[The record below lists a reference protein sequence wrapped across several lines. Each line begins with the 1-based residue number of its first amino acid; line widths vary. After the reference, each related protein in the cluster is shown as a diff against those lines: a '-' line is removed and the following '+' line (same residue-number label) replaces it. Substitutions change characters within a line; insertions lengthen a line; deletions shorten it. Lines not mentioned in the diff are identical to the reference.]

1 MFVSAFL
8 SVIGLGF
15 LVYVLFSLAVYALP
29 FFVAMTVGMYVYGT
43 EAGVLTALVAAMFAG
58 AFTLIVGQIIFA
70 KVQSVPIRLL
80 IASLYAA
87 PAGVA
92 GFSAIKGLSQI
103 GGASEGWTLAFAII
117 GGIVVAGT
125 AWVRIASLAG
135 PPGENEAEHSN
146 AIQAQP
152 FANDR

>member
-29 FFVAMTVGMYVYGT
+29 FFVALTIGIYVYDT
-43 EAGVLTALVAAMFAG
+43 DAGLLAALVAAMFAG
-58 AFTLIVGQIIFA
+58 VFTLIVGQIVFA
-70 KVQSVPIRLL
+70 KVQSVLIRLL

-92 GFSAIKGLSQI
+92 GYSTIKGLSQI

-117 GGIVVAGT
+117 GGVVVAGT
-125 AWVRIASLAG
+125 AWVRIASLAE
-135 PPGENEAEHSN
+135 PPGEDDVHHSQTN
-146 AIQAQP
+146 HGQQ

>member
-15 LVYVLFSLAVYALP
+15 LVWVLFALAVYALP
-29 FFVAMTVGMYVYGT
+29 AFVGVSVGMYVYDT
-43 EAGVLTALVAAMFAG
+43 EAGVIAALVAGMFTAV
-58 AFTLIVGQIIFA
+58 FTYLIGQIVFA
-70 KVQSVPIRLL
+70 KVQSVPIRLAIGAL
-80 IASLYAA
+80 FAA

-117 GGIVVAGT
+117 GGIVTAGT

-135 PPGENEAEHSN
+135 PIGEDEVQHTDAM
-146 AIQAQP
+146 QANP

>member
-1 MFVSAFL
+1 MFMSAFL

-29 FFVAMTVGMYVYGT
+29 FFVGATVGMYTYDA
-43 EAGVLTALVAAMFAG
+43 EAGVVAAIVAGLFAG
-58 AFTLIVGQIIFA
+58 TFTLLIGQVIFA
-70 KVQSVPIRLL
+70 KVQSVPLRFV
-80 IASLYAA
+80 IASIYAA
-87 PAGVA
+87 PAGIA

-135 PPGENEAEHSN
+135 PPEEHDVD
-146 AIQAQP
+146 QTQVMREQP

>member
-1 MFVSAFL
+1 MFVSVFL
-8 SVIGLGF
+8 SIIGLGF

-29 FFVAMTVGMYVYGT
+29 FFIAVTVGMYVYDTDVGLL
-43 EAGVLTALVAAMFAG
+43 AALVAAMFSG
-58 AFTLIVGQIIFA
+58 AFTLLIGQIIFA
-70 KVQSVPIRLL
+70 KAQSVPIRLL

-103 GGASEGWTLAFAII
+103 GGASEGWTLAFALI

-135 PPGENEAEHSN
+135 PPEEDEEPRAQVMQG
-146 AIQAQP
+146 QP

>member
-15 LVYVLFSLAVYALP
+15 LVWVLFALAVYALP
-29 FFVAMTVGMYVYGT
+29 AFVGVSVGMYVYDT
-43 EAGVLTALVAAMFAG
+43 ETGVIAALVAGMFA
-58 AFTLIVGQIIFA
+58 AVFTYLIGQIVFA
-70 KVQSVPIRLL
+70 KVQSIPIRLAIGAL
-80 IASLYAA
+80 FAA

-103 GGASEGWTLAFAII
+103 GGASETWTLAFAII
-117 GGIVVAGT
+117 GGIVTAGT

-135 PPGENEAEHSN
+135 PIGEDDGQHTE
-146 AIQAQP
+146 AIQASS

>member
-15 LVYVLFSLAVYALP
+15 LVWVLFALAVYALP
-29 FFVAMTVGMYVYGT
+29 AFVGVSVGMYVYNT
-43 EAGVLTALVAAMFAG
+43 EAGVIAALVAGMFA
-58 AFTLIVGQIIFA
+58 AVFTYLIAQIIFA
-70 KVQSVPIRLL
+70 KVQSIPIRLAIGAL
-80 IASLYAA
+80 FAA

-117 GGIVVAGT
+117 GGIVTAGT

-135 PPGENEAEHSN
+135 PINEDGQHTV
-146 AIQAQP
+146 AIQASS

>member
-8 SVIGLGF
+8 SILGLG
-15 LVYVLFSLAVYALP
+15 LMVYVLFAVAVYALP
-29 FFVAMTVGMYVYGT
+29 FFVALTVGMHLYEA
-43 EAGVLTALVAAMFAG
+43 EAGVIAALVAGMFA
-58 AFTLIVGQIIFA
+58 AVFTYLIGQIIFA
-70 KVQSVPIRLL
+70 KVQSVPIRLTIGAL
-80 IASLYAA
+80 FAA

-117 GGIVVAGT
+117 GGIVTAGT

-135 PPGENEAEHSN
+135 PIGEDEVQHTDAM
-146 AIQAQP
+146 QANP

>member
-15 LVYVLFSLAVYALP
+15 LVWVLFALAVYALP
-29 FFVAMTVGMYVYGT
+29 AFVGVSVGMYVYDT
-43 EAGVLTALVAAMFAG
+43 EAGVLAALVAGMFA
-58 AFTLIVGQIIFA
+58 AVFTYLIGQIIFA
-70 KVQSVPIRLL
+70 KVQSVPVRLTIGAL
-80 IASLYAA
+80 FAA

-117 GGIVVAGT
+117 GGIVTAGT

-135 PPGENEAEHSN
+135 PIGDDDVQSIDAMKAS
-146 AIQAQP
+146 P
-152 FANDR
+152 FTSGR